1 MAAKHHR
8 HVAMTEPLPMFTEQ
22 DVAEGRYVSAGE
34 VVRAG
39 LRLLIER
46 QDAGTPVPGDES
58 QPHG

>member
-8 HVAMTEPLPMFTEQ
+8 HVALTEPLSMFIEKEA
-22 DVAEGRYVSAGE
+22 AEGRYVSAGE

>member
-1 MAAKHHR
+1 MLCSI
-8 HVAMTEPLPMFTEQ
+8 VLQWPPNTIVM
-22 DVAEGRYVSAGE
+22 SASE

-46 QDAGTPVPGDES
+46 QDAGTPLPGDQS